1 QIQNNTG
8 YNTLNHKKI
17 NSVTE
22 FSVSPNGKE
31 IAFVNRGEVF
41 VTGADNKQTKRITKT
56 AQQERMIAWSPDSK
70 TLIFSGERDG
80 SWNIYKVT
88 LKHPDEKFFYSA
100 TTLNIEELVATDAEE
115 FQPKYSPDGE
125 KIAYVENRNVLKV
138 MD

>member
-1 QIQNNTG
+1 FPIRSLSIGQNDQMAFSYKGDIYTFSEGDEPQKLDITIENNPG

-70 TLIFSGERDG
+70 TLLF
-80 SWNIYKVT
+80 
-88 LKHPDEKFFYSA
+88 
-100 TTLNIEELVATDAEE
+100 
-115 FQPKYSPDGE
+115 
-125 KIAYVENRNVLKV
+125 
-138 MD
+138 